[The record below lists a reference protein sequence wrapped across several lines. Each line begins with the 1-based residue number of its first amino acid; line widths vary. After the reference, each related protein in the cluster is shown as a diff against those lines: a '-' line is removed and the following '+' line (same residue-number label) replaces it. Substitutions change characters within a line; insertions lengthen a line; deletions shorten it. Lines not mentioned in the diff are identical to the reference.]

1 MFLAE
6 FQMPVYQQTIF
17 TITPKYPG
25 RKPPLTMGAQLHIP
39 LPGLRE
45 ANLDS
50 TYVKRVVE
58 GLIIHTLY
66 FSSWKEGARWASH
79 VSTLCTLLIS

>member
-1 MFLAE
+1 MFLVE

-25 RKPPLTMGAQLHIP
+25 RKSPLTMGAQLHIH

-45 ANLDS
+45 ANLDC

-58 GLIIHTLY
+58 GLIIHTLC
-66 FSSWKEGARWASH
+66 FSSWKEGTRWASH
-79 VSTLCTLLIS
+79 VSTFCALLIS